1 MATWSDYRN
10 LLLNTQQAKYDGEPK
25 NGTPPTRTV
34 YTGRREQRRERAL
47 ERERTSD
54 LRKSIKD
61 TEIRMETLNKRITSL
76 ELKLALPE
84 IYEGDTSDML
94 ALSEELIDVKKE
106 MKQEESRWLKKEEAL
121 AISKTNNPKHQ

>member
-1 MATWSDYRN
+1 M
-10 LLLNTQQAKYDGEPK
+10 
-25 NGTPPTRTV
+25 
-34 YTGRREQRRERAL
+34 L
-47 ERERTSD
+47 E
-54 LRKSIKD
+54 
-61 TEIRMETLNKRITSL
+61 
-76 ELKLALPE
+76 LALPE